1 MVNHPYPCCLLHK
14 RMLKHRHWQPM
25 TSNCAMQAP
34 CHSLAGHLQCAN
46 TLCCICCLAHTVQV
60 NAEPYGSG
68 WMIKV
73 KMSNAGEL
81 GDLLDSAAYEKHCD
95 H

>member
-1 MVNHPYPCCLLHK
+1 
-14 RMLKHRHWQPM
+14 
-25 TSNCAMQAP
+25 
-34 CHSLAGHLQCAN
+34 
-46 TLCCICCLAHTVQV
+46 VQV